1 MNKSNKILI
10 VILAF
15 LVVCVVGYALFSE
28 NITVTGT
35 ATVDAKWSFTTT
47 CNPGLDQTAM
57 EALGF
62 SHMDNII
69 QGGYKNDTCSV
80 NGNKVTASVSLEY
93 PTAKRWF
100 TITVT
105 NTGTIPAY
113 YISRPDEDDI
123 SQTVKVY
130 DSETNK
136 LLNTYTYPGDNFYP
150 NVLGYYALFD
160 MDEALAY
167 ASNSKGYAA
176 WNDTEKLKEIGMLDN
191 NNLGIIM
198 LNPGESVSVGI
209 VAEWYDRDGK
219 KQDDSKYSVAESVI
233 EINLHQYITPD
244 MFDEE

>member
-1 MNKSNKILI
+1 MNKSNKIL
-10 VILAF
+10 VGVLAF

-35 ATVDAKWSFTTT
+35 ATVDAKWSFNTT
-47 CNPGLDQTAM
+47 CHPGLDNMAM
-57 EALGF
+57 EALGV
-62 SHMDNII
+62 SDMIKE
-69 QGGYKNDTCSV
+69 GGYKDDTCSV
-80 NGNKVTASVSLEY
+80 NGNKVTASVNLEY
-93 PTAKRWF
+93 PTAIRWF

-113 YISRPDEDDI
+113 YINRPDEDDV

-130 DSETNK
+130 DSKTDK
-136 LLNTYTYPGDNFYP
+136 LLNTYTYPGDDFYP
-150 NVLGYYALFD
+150 NILGYYGSFN

-176 WNDTEKLKEIGMLDN
+176 WNDTEGLEKIGMLDN
-191 NNLGIIM
+191 LGEDIIM
-198 LNPGESVSVGI
+198 INPGESVSVGI
-209 VAEWYDRDGK
+209 VADWDDRDGK

-233 EINLHQYITPD
+233 EIKLHQYITPD

>member
-1 MNKSNKILI
+1 MNKSNKILLG
-10 VILAF
+10 VLSF
-15 LVVCVVGYALFSE
+15 VVVCVIGYALFSE
-28 NITVTGT
+28 TITVTGT
-35 ATVDAKWSFTTT
+35 ATVDAKWSFKTT
-47 CNPGLDQTAM
+47 CNPGLDITAM
-57 EALGF
+57 EALGVAD
-62 SHMDNII
+62 MITE
-69 QGGYKNDTCSV
+69 GGYKNDTCSV
-80 NGNKVTASVSLEY
+80 NGNKVTASVNLEY
-93 PTAKRWF
+93 PTAIRWF

-113 YISRPDEDDI
+113 YINIPDRDDV

-130 DSETNK
+130 DSKTDK
-136 LLNTYTYPGDNFYP
+136 LLNTYTYPGDDFYP

-167 ASNSKGYAA
+167 ASNSKGYAL

-209 VAEWYDRDGK
+209 VAEWFERDAK

-233 EINLHQYITPD
+233 EIKLHQYITPD

>member
-1 MNKSNKILI
+1 MNKINKVLLG
-10 VILAF
+10 ILAF
-15 LVVCVVGYALFSE
+15 VVVCVMGYALFSE
-28 NITVTGT
+28 TITVTGT
-35 ATVDAKWSFTTT
+35 ATVDAKWSFKTT
-47 CNPGLDQTAM
+47 CNPGLDITAM
-57 EALGF
+57 EALGV
-62 SHMDNII
+62 SDMIKE
-69 QGGYKNDTCSV
+69 GGYKDDTCSV

-113 YISRPDEDDI
+113 YINIPDRDDV

-130 DSETNK
+130 DSKTDK
-136 LLNTYTYPGDNFYP
+136 LLNTYTYPGDDFYP

-167 ASNSKGYAA
+167 ASNSKGYAL
-176 WNDTEKLKEIGMLDN
+176 WNDTEGLEKIGMLDN
-191 NNLGIIM
+191 LGEDIIM
-198 LNPGESVSVGI
+198 INPGESVSVGI
-209 VAEWYDRDGK
+209 VAEWYERDGK

-233 EINLHQYITPD
+233 EIKLHQYITPD